1 MFPVSPLFLIVI
13 LNKIWYVFSYFI
25 YFLYIFHIFLIQ
37 QIHYLFAL
45 PVHRRYIALPLR
57 QKMHSHLSLDA
68 SALSVLKISYWLL
81 FLFLFGPYISADQHD
96 QCDHCDDK
104 WS

>member
-1 MFPVSPLFLIVI
+1 MVCIFLF
-13 LNKIWYVFSYFI
+13 
-25 YFLYIFHIFLIQ
+25 YIFFIHFPHFLIQ

-68 SALSVLKISYWLL
+68 SALPVLKISYWLL
-81 FLFLFGPYISADQHD
+81 FLFLSGPYISANQHD

>member
-1 MFPVSPLFLIVI
+1 MYFLI
-13 LNKIWYVFSYFI
+13 
-25 YFLYIFHIFLIQ
+25 LYIFYIFSTFFDTTDTLSVRTSGASQ
-37 QIHYLFAL
+37 VYCT
-45 PVHRRYIALPLR
+45 PTKT
-57 QKMHSHLSLDA
+57 KMHSHLSLDA

-81 FLFLFGPYISADQHD
+81 FLFLSGPYISADQHD